1 MKKLLVILALLL
13 FVSSAILASCEGS
26 TGNVSEDDTS
36 DALEESSDVSSDT
49 SKDDSETESSKDTES
64 TESSAPESSQ
74 KPESSAPDVSQP
86 DKDNDDSAL
95 TVTACSFAD
104 KPYFALIG
112 KCAEGATVT
121 GETDGETVVTRS
133 YKGLYS
139 LRLKCTGKSVRVKIT
154 QTVDGVAVGG
164 VLEYTATPVTPSKDM
179 WPVVAGKDMQFFFQ
193 KMLPDFQGTNL
204 PDEQSLS
211 DLTNRVSSRTAQLKS
226 INPNAEIIYLLVPS
240 SMTVYPELVP
250 DIYTPAAT
258 TKLDKVSEALRNG
271 GATVI
276 DLKSAFAQ
284 HKNDDMTIYYKLDSH
299 WTDYGAF
306 VAYTELFNH
315 ISKQFPDAKPRSIDD
330 FNWYG
335 KDYQSGDMSYYLG
348 MSKYNIREYAHY
360 RTFRIDVPYSATYVE
375 RYVSYDKLT
384 YSDEVTYERTL
395 TTNNKSLPKTIVMR
409 DSYSTQMYDIL
420 AERCYRT
427 YYSGMWNYTWDN
439 SQINRVKPDYVIY
452 LVAEWNLDSIIYG

>member
-1 MKKLLVILALLL
+1 MKKLLVVLALLL

-26 TGNVSEDDTS
+26 NSESSEADFSDVSAES
-36 DALEESSDVSSDT
+36 SLGKAEESSD
-49 SKDDSETESSKDTES
+49 TESSES
-64 TESSAPESSQ
+64 AESSDPSVPEVSQNPESSV
-74 KPESSAPDVSQP
+74 PDVSHP
-86 DKDNDDSAL
+86 NEDKNDGTL

-104 KPYFALIG
+104 KPYCALIG
-112 KCAEGATVT
+112 KCADGATIT
-121 GETDGETVVTRS
+121 GETENETVVTKS

-139 LRLKCTGKSVRVKIT
+139 LRLKCTGKSVRVKIS
-154 QTVDGVAVGG
+154 QTVDGVLVGDT
-164 VLEYTATPVTPSKDM
+164 LEYTATPVTPGKDM

-204 PDEQSLS
+204 PSEQSLM
-211 DLTNRVSSRTAQLKS
+211 DLTHRVGTRTAQLKS
-226 INPNAEIIYLLVPS
+226 LNPNAEIIYLLVPS
-240 SMTVYPELVP
+240 TMTVYPELVP
-250 DIYTPAAT
+250 EIYTPAST
-258 TKLDKVSEALRNG
+258 TKLDMVSEALRNG

-276 DLKSAFAQ
+276 DLKTAFTQ
-284 HKNDDMTIYYKLDSH
+284 HKNDDMTLYYKLDSH

-315 ISKQFPDAKPRSIDD
+315 ISKQFPDAKPRELED

-348 MSKYNIREYAHY
+348 MSKYGIREYAHY
-360 RTFRIDVPYSATYVE
+360 RTFKIEVPYSATYVD

-384 YSDEVTYERTL
+384 YSDDVTYERTL
-395 TTNNKSLPKTIVMR
+395 TTNNKSLPKAIVMR

-439 SQINRVKPDYVIY
+439 SQMNRVKPDYVIY